1 MFLLSSH
8 PVAVPVCVPGIHTRI
23 PFANFGLWL
32 HIRRMPGDMA
42 QPYPSLQLSTRTK
55 RVDSQLTRDA
65 RFEPWKDTIRAL
77 YVDGDMSQKDL
88 REHMKL
94 HYGLNQT

>member
-1 MFLLSSH
+1 
-8 PVAVPVCVPGIHTRI
+8 
-23 PFANFGLWL
+23 
-32 HIRRMPGDMA
+32 MPGDMA

-65 RFEPWKDTIRAL
+65 RFEPWKDIIRAR
-77 YVDGDMSQKDL
+77 YVKDGMSQKAL
-88 REHMKL
+88 RDHMKL